1 MNSSKQRQELMSQ
14 IHCCPTVGANVP
26 IALGFGGTSL
36 EARTHLATI
45 QGALSLLRRGRFDP
59 QSSQAQ
65 RLMEIATDSTNSL
78 LHGTP
83 GRSNQQQPSISRSE
97 AQAQVQLQLL

>member
-1 MNSSKQRQELMSQ
+1 MNSTKQCHELWSQ
-14 IHCCPTVGANVP
+14 IHGCPTVGANVP
-26 IALGFGGTSL
+26 IALEFWSASL

-65 RLMEIATDSTNSL
+65 RLMEIAKDSTNLL

-83 GRSNQQQPSISRSE
+83 GLSNQQQP
-97 AQAQVQLQLL
+97 